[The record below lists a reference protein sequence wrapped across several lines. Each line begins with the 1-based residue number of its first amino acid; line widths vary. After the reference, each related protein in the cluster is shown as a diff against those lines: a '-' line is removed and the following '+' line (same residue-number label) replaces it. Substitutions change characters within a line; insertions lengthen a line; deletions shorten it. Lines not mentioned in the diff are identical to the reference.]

1 MAQVHW
7 WLTDGDGVR
16 LRIDAG
22 GVLIGRSPSCE
33 LVLLDPK
40 ASRSQ
45 ALVYLDGA
53 RPRLVVLGKGRTLH
67 NGARA
72 QREVKLAEG
81 DSIELP
87 GMSLTIGSSADPGS
101 TRSGWVL
108 ERPSGGFFGVSGGP
122 FVIGG
127 HERDDLQLEAWPDHA
142 LTLHL
147 TQRRMHLAAGAELEV
162 DGTPVVDGALVPLGA
177 GSRISFR
184 EQTLRVVTGQE
195 VWSGSTLASAV
206 ETSDELPD
214 WVKLEFL
221 PRGGRLHVYANG
233 NTRAV
238 YLPGQRSELMALLLQ
253 PPPPYEVGQ
262 TLEDELLMDRLWPRQ
277 TRTRI
282 DLNTLI
288 YRLRKDLVRAGIDA
302 TGLVVRAPGGG
313 GTRVG
318 LARGAR
324 IEIA

>member
-67 NGARA
+67 NGERA
-72 QREVKLAEG
+72 QREAKLADG
-81 DSIELP
+81 DRIELP
-87 GMSLTIGSSADPGS
+87 GMNLAIGCSEDAGRSGSS
-101 TRSGWVL
+101 WVL
-108 ERPSGGFFGVSGGP
+108 ERPSGGFFGVSNGP

-127 HERDDLQLEAWPDHA
+127 HERDDLQLEAWPAHA

-162 DGTPVVDGALVPLGA
+162 DGAPVTEGALVPLGA
-177 GSRISFR
+177 GSLISFR
-184 EQTLRVVTGQE
+184 DQTLRVVMGQE
-195 VWSGSTLASAV
+195 VWSGSTMASAV

-214 WVKLEFL
+214 WVRLEFL
-221 PRGGRLHVYANG
+221 PRGGRLHVYAG
-233 NTRAV
+233 GRARSV
-238 YLPGQRSELMALLLQ
+238 YLPGQRSELMALLLK
-253 PPPPYEVGQ
+253 PPAPHEVGD
-262 TLEDELLMDRLWPRQ
+262 TLEDELLIERLWPKQ
-277 TRTRI
+277 ARTRI

-302 TGLVVRAPGGG
+302 TSLVARAPGG

-318 LARGAR
+318 LSRGAR
-324 IEIA
+324 VEVG